1 MIERKTVFIL
11 GAGASAAYGFPIGK
25 DLTQRILSF
34 DIGSAFKA
42 ACNPPG
48 ETHSSLWKYI
58 FDKYDESNIF
68 EFFEA
73 FKKSDNPSVDSFIE
87 HRPEFLTIGK
97 VLISLELISCE
108 NENNL
113 IKANHKGHWYQYL
126 FGKLRSKFEEFNNNN
141 VSFITFNYDRSFE
154 QYLLNCMKYTYGK
167 SDKEVAEKLSSIP
180 MIHLYGAIGYLPL
193 LVNGKTSRSYNQVT
207 SPEIIETCIENIK
220 IIHEDVDLEQDEE
233 FNKAYELIA
242 DARMICFLGFG
253 YDEINLSRLKLDK
266 MLTTD
271 HLVFGSTFGFRDAE
285 VKKIKSWFGQD
296 LANRTMYADETGRLN
311 CLEYL
316 RSIADFI

>member
-25 DLTQRILSF
+25 ALTQKISSF
-34 DIGSAFKA
+34 DIGKAFKA
-42 ACNPPG
+42 ATNPPG

-73 FKKSDNPSVDSFIE
+73 FKKSDNPSVDAFIE

-97 VLISLELISCE
+97 ILISLELIKCE

-113 IKANHKGHWYQYL
+113 INANPKGHWYQYL

-180 MIHLYGAIGYLPL
+180 IIHLYDSLGTLP
-193 LVNGKTSRSYNQVT
+193 VFTNDEKSRDYET
-207 SPEIIETCIENIK
+207 RITPEIIETCIDNIK
-220 IIHEDVDLEQDEE
+220 IIHEDIDLKKDVE
-233 FNKAYELIA
+233 FNKAYELISEA
-242 DARMICFLGFG
+242 DMVCFLGFG
-253 YDEINLSRLKLDK
+253 YDETNLSRLNLLNI
-266 MLTTD
+266 LTRD
-271 HLVFGSTFGFRDAE
+271 HYIFGSTFGFVEAE
-285 VKKIKSWFGQD
+285 VNKIKSLVTPFFS
-296 LANRTMYADETGRLN
+296 RKMFADESGKLN
-311 CLEYL
+311 CLDYL